1 MRWLVLFL
9 VAVGAETT
17 MRTTCADVKRW
28 YNTAG
33 VSGPCCARAGGHPK
47 DAVDI
52 PCVDGERAVIHFE
65 GKSRSTFPQI
75 HHLHHTVRWDMTNTT
90 AVVTIPDLNT
100 VGAFLGRAA
109 ALNAHLFA
117 PKMPLMIL
125 YASRDTSGLVP
136 NGVPY
141 VTVAT

>member
-33 VSGPCCARAGGHPK
+33 VSGPCCARAGGRPT
-47 DAVDI
+47 DAVDV
-52 PCVDGERAVIHFE
+52 PYVEGERAVIVFE
-65 GKSRSTFPQI
+65 GKSRTTFPQI
-75 HHLHHTVRWDMTNTT
+75 HLPHSVRWDTTNTT
-90 AVVTIPDLNT
+90 AVVTIPDLYT
-100 VGAFLGRAA
+100 VSAFLGRAA

-141 VTVAT
+141 VTVPSS